1 MPPASQ
7 SDLHGARTVYMKGN
21 QHWMMQEDKLRQKT
35 RQSSMAKG
43 FYHFYNEEETEINIG
58 IIYTSVMA
66 CCIQTCLC

>member
-43 FYHFYNEEETEINIG
+43 FYHFYNEEETEINI
-58 IIYTSVMA
+58 
-66 CCIQTCLC
+66 